1 MEWFNKKF
9 KSQYLE
15 IDILIKNQYE
25 RKNPIDWE
33 NDKCVICKMPLK
45 IDPTNHKS
53 SNNEMTYGIFFIR
66 FEHKFLRNIYSY
78 DELTQSE
85 DICSLENYYTA
96 YDVDDDIDKLKSN
109 IELIEIKNYVKSN
122 KIPKFNLKLYALVYN
137 SLIEFPRSKFNYE
150 TITTTNFF
158 GNVHKYIKVK
168 IDLHHSHITGEIF
181 GYSHDFCNWKVEESK
196 NEILLIAQNLFGFD
210 MFCFIKGY
218 RASAWG
224 SKDLNFG
231 GNNLT
236 NINSGNIGNEIKF
249 VDTLKYYQKS
259 LGELAST
266 LTENE
271 NKSVKTSVLQFLN
284 QHHYF
289 GEIWKFLSDVQ

>member
-53 SNNEMTYGIFFIR
+53 SNNEMTYGVFFIR

-150 TITTTNFF
+150 TITTNNFF

-210 MFCFIKGY
+210 MFYFIKGY

-249 VDTLKYYQKS
+249 IDTLKYYQKS

-289 GEIWKFLSDVQ
+289 GEISKFLSDVQ

>member
-53 SNNEMTYGIFFIR
+53 SNNEMTYGVFFIR

>member
-1 MEWFNKKF
+1 MREKF
-9 KSQYLE
+9 PDV
-15 IDILIKNQYE
+15 IDN
-25 RKNPIDWE
+25 
-33 NDKCVICKMPLK
+33 
-45 IDPTNHKS
+45 
-53 SNNEMTYGIFFIR
+53 
-66 FEHKFLRNIYSY
+66 
-78 DELTQSE
+78 
-85 DICSLENYYTA
+85 
-96 YDVDDDIDKLKSN
+96 IDKLKSN

-150 TITTTNFF
+150 TITTNNFF

-168 IDLHHSHITGEIF
+168 IDLRHSHITGEIF

-210 MFCFIKGY
+210 MFYFIKGY
-218 RASAWG
+218 RASVWG

-249 VDTLKYYQKS
+249 IDTLKYYQKS